1 MGLNFN
7 HYFLKERIL
16 DVSYR
21 KFSREEEPNVI
32 SFFEDLYTY
41 PPKIKIQWKQLDLV
55 EESDKLLPNKII
67 NHPPHKSFSGVRDYM
82 DKVIS
87 FDVYSKKIKL
97 LKQTLKDVP
106 VYVIVNGRTEIVVA
120 STRSKKFNTIDPN
133 VLDPGPLLENPE
145 LITEGNE
152 IRKVIRRQV
161 YKRSVVES
169 VGKALSTKSKK
180 FGFIFF
186 DPIEAQYY
194 LDAMVARS
202 EKKFHHRRDHSI
214 DKVGLSIHCIGL
226 DTAYSLLS
234 RSSSNVDFRFVPSLP
249 EVKAVL
255 EHSSQGDTNSEL
267 AVNERQLEQTLSRKA
282 LSIIS
287 DQYNSAF
294 KGVPIYIVAVKDKS
308 RNLFSTLGVKQLIEF
323 DKLGMLYTGFHD
335 ELISI
340 LKGNDKRDKEKLK
353 FEALQDSEKFKSSST
368 KTNSSANYIFFDR
381 EQALEFCEKY
391 SSRMV
396 SPIYTDNLED
406 FLELWGESLVLN
418 TDVTQSFIN
427 INQPTYFIPSKR
439 SIKTL
444 EQYYNRPKDSL
455 GKSIKVWGRRK
466 LSKLYWFRTNYLG
479 LILRGNRI

>member
-1 MGLNFN
+1 MGLNLN
-7 HYFLKERIL
+7 HYFSKERIL
-16 DVSYR
+16 DVISHED
-21 KFSREEEPNVI
+21 KEPYAV

-55 EESDKLLPNKII
+55 EKSDKLLPNKII

-87 FDVYSKKIKL
+87 SDVYSKKIKL

-133 VLDPGPLLENPE
+133 VLDPGPLLEKPE

-161 YKRSVVES
+161 YKRSIVES

-294 KGVPIYIVAVKDKS
+294 KGVPIYIVVVKDK
-308 RNLFSTLGVKQLIEF
+308 
-323 DKLGMLYTGFHD
+323 
-335 ELISI
+335 
-340 LKGNDKRDKEKLK
+340 
-353 FEALQDSEKFKSSST
+353 FEVLQDSEKFKSSST

>member
-1 MGLNFN
+1 MGLNLN
-7 HYFLKERIL
+7 HYFSKERIL
-16 DVSYR
+16 DVISHED
-21 KFSREEEPNVI
+21 KEPYAV

-55 EESDKLLPNKII
+55 EKSDKLLPNKII

-87 FDVYSKKIKL
+87 SDVYSKKIKL

-120 STRSKKFNTIDPN
+120 STRSKKFNAIDPN
-133 VLDPGPLLENPE
+133 VLDPGPLLEKPE

-234 RSSSNVDFRFVPSLP
+234 RSSSNVDFRFVPSLT

-294 KGVPIYIVAVKDKS
+294 KGVPIYIVVVKDK
-308 RNLFSTLGVKQLIEF
+308 
-323 DKLGMLYTGFHD
+323 
-335 ELISI
+335 
-340 LKGNDKRDKEKLK
+340 
-353 FEALQDSEKFKSSST
+353 FEVLQDSEKFKSSST
-368 KTNSSANYIFFDR
+368 KTNSLANYIFFDR

>member
-1 MGLNFN
+1 MGLNLN
-7 HYFLKERIL
+7 HYFSKERIL
-16 DVSYR
+16 DVISHED
-21 KFSREEEPNVI
+21 KEPYAV

-55 EESDKLLPNKII
+55 EKSDKLLPNKII

-87 FDVYSKKIKL
+87 SDVYSKKIKL

-120 STRSKKFNTIDPN
+120 STRSKKFNAIDPN
-133 VLDPGPLLENPE
+133 VLDPGPLLEKPE

-169 VGKALSTKSKK
+169 VEKALSTKSKK

-294 KGVPIYIVAVKDKS
+294 KGVPIYIVVVKDK
-308 RNLFSTLGVKQLIEF
+308 
-323 DKLGMLYTGFHD
+323 
-335 ELISI
+335 
-340 LKGNDKRDKEKLK
+340 
-353 FEALQDSEKFKSSST
+353 FEVLQDSEKFKSSST
-368 KTNSSANYIFFDR
+368 KTNSLANYIFFDR

>member
-7 HYFLKERIL
+7 HYFSKERIL

-21 KFSREEEPNVI
+21 KFSREAKEPNVV

-194 LDAMVARS
+194 LDAMVIRS

-267 AVNERQLEQTLSRKA
+267 AINERQLEQTLSRKA

-308 RNLFSTLGVKQLIEF
+308 RNLFSTL
-323 DKLGMLYTGFHD
+323 
-335 ELISI
+335 
-340 LKGNDKRDKEKLK
+340 NDKRDKEKLK

-444 EQYYNRPKDSL
+444 EQYYNRPKDLL

>member
-1 MGLNFN
+1 MGLNLN
-7 HYFLKERIL
+7 HYFSKERIL
-16 DVSYR
+16 DVISHED
-21 KFSREEEPNVI
+21 KEPYAV

-55 EESDKLLPNKII
+55 EKSDKLLPNKII

-87 FDVYSKKIKL
+87 SDVYSKKIKL

-120 STRSKKFNTIDPN
+120 STRSKKFNAIDPN
-133 VLDPGPLLENPE
+133 VLDPGPLLEKPE

-255 EHSSQGDTNSEL
+255 EHSSQGDTN
-267 AVNERQLEQTLSRKA
+267 NERQLEQTLSRKA

-294 KGVPIYIVAVKDKS
+294 KGVPIYIVVVKDK
-308 RNLFSTLGVKQLIEF
+308 
-323 DKLGMLYTGFHD
+323 
-335 ELISI
+335 
-340 LKGNDKRDKEKLK
+340 
-353 FEALQDSEKFKSSST
+353 FEVLQDSEKFKSSST

>member
-1 MGLNFN
+1 MGLNLN
-7 HYFLKERIL
+7 HYFSKERIL
-16 DVSYR
+16 DVISHED
-21 KFSREEEPNVI
+21 KEPYAV

-55 EESDKLLPNKII
+55 EKSDKLLPNKII
-67 NHPPHKSFSGVRDYM
+67 NHPPHKSFSGVHDYM

-133 VLDPGPLLENPE
+133 VLDPGPLLEKPE

-255 EHSSQGDTNSEL
+255 EHSSQGDTN
-267 AVNERQLEQTLSRKA
+267 NERQLEQTLSRKA

-294 KGVPIYIVAVKDKS
+294 KGVPIYIVVVKD
-308 RNLFSTLGVKQLIEF
+308 
-323 DKLGMLYTGFHD
+323 
-335 ELISI
+335 
-340 LKGNDKRDKEKLK
+340 K

>member
-1 MGLNFN
+1 MGLNLN
-7 HYFLKERIL
+7 HYFSKERIL
-16 DVSYR
+16 DVISHED
-21 KFSREEEPNVI
+21 KEPYAV

-55 EESDKLLPNKII
+55 EKSDKLLPNKII

-87 FDVYSKKIKL
+87 SDVYSKKIKL

-133 VLDPGPLLENPE
+133 VLDPGPLLEKPE

-169 VGKALSTKSKK
+169 VEKALSTKSKK

-194 LDAMVARS
+194 LDAMVSRS

-294 KGVPIYIVAVKDKS
+294 KGVPIYIVVVKDK
-308 RNLFSTLGVKQLIEF
+308 
-323 DKLGMLYTGFHD
+323 
-335 ELISI
+335 
-340 LKGNDKRDKEKLK
+340 
-353 FEALQDSEKFKSSST
+353 FEVLQDSEKFKSSST

>member
-1 MGLNFN
+1 MGLNLN
-7 HYFLKERIL
+7 HYFSKERIL
-16 DVSYR
+16 DVISHED
-21 KFSREEEPNVI
+21 KEPYAV

-55 EESDKLLPNKII
+55 EKSDKLLPNKII

-133 VLDPGPLLENPE
+133 VLDPGPLLEKPE

-255 EHSSQGDTNSEL
+255 EHSSQGDTN
-267 AVNERQLEQTLSRKA
+267 NERQLEQTLSRKA

-294 KGVPIYIVAVKDKS
+294 KGVPIYIVVVKD
-308 RNLFSTLGVKQLIEF
+308 
-323 DKLGMLYTGFHD
+323 
-335 ELISI
+335 
-340 LKGNDKRDKEKLK
+340 K

>member
-1 MGLNFN
+1 MELNLN
-7 HYFLKERIL
+7 HYFSKERIL
-16 DVSYR
+16 DVISHED
-21 KFSREEEPNVI
+21 KEPYAV

-55 EESDKLLPNKII
+55 EKSDKLLPNKII

-120 STRSKKFNTIDPN
+120 STRSKKLNLHDAS
-133 VLDPGPLLENPE
+133 VLSAGPLFNPE
-145 LITEGNE
+145 KRISDLPSNT
-152 IRKVIRRQV
+152 VTRRQV
-161 YKRSVVES
+161 YKRTLVES
-169 VGKALSTKSKK
+169 VEKALSTKSKK

-267 AVNERQLEQTLSRKA
+267 AINERQLEQTLSRKA

-294 KGVPIYIVAVKDKS
+294 KGVPIYIVVVKD
-308 RNLFSTLGVKQLIEF
+308 
-323 DKLGMLYTGFHD
+323 
-335 ELISI
+335 
-340 LKGNDKRDKEKLK
+340 K

>member
-1 MGLNFN
+1 MELNLN
-7 HYFLKERIL
+7 HYFSKERIL
-16 DVSYR
+16 DVISHED
-21 KFSREEEPNVI
+21 KEPYAV

-87 FDVYSKKIKL
+87 SDVYSKKIKL

-133 VLDPGPLLENPE
+133 VLDPGPLLEKPE

-308 RNLFSTLGVKQLIEF
+308 RNLFSTL
-323 DKLGMLYTGFHD
+323 
-335 ELISI
+335 
-340 LKGNDKRDKEKLK
+340 NDKRDKEKLK

>member
-1 MGLNFN
+1 MELNLN
-7 HYFLKERIL
+7 HYFSKERIL
-16 DVSYR
+16 DVISHED
-21 KFSREEEPNVI
+21 KEPYAV

-55 EESDKLLPNKII
+55 EKSDKLLPNKII

-87 FDVYSKKIKL
+87 SDVYSKKIKL

-133 VLDPGPLLENPE
+133 VLDPGPLLEKPE

-169 VGKALSTKSKK
+169 VGKALSTQSKK

-255 EHSSQGDTNSEL
+255 EHSSQGDTN
-267 AVNERQLEQTLSRKA
+267 NERQLEQTLSRKA

-294 KGVPIYIVAVKDKS
+294 KGVPIYIVVVKD
-308 RNLFSTLGVKQLIEF
+308 
-323 DKLGMLYTGFHD
+323 
-335 ELISI
+335 
-340 LKGNDKRDKEKLK
+340 K

-479 LILRGNRI
+479 LILRGYRI

>member
-7 HYFLKERIL
+7 HYFSKERIL
-16 DVSYR
+16 DVNYS
-21 KFSREEEPNVI
+21 KFSRDDKEPNVV

-87 FDVYSKKIKL
+87 SDVYSKKIKL

-120 STRSKKFNTIDPN
+120 STRSKKLNLHDAN
-133 VLDPGPLLENPE
+133 VLSAGPPLINPE
-145 LITEGNE
+145 KRISDLPPNT
-152 IRKVIRRQV
+152 VTRRQV
-161 YKRSVVES
+161 YKRTLVES
-169 VGKALSTKSKK
+169 VKKALSTKSKK

-267 AVNERQLEQTLSRKA
+267 AINERQLEQTLSRKA

-294 KGVPIYIVAVKDKS
+294 KGVPIYIVVVKD
-308 RNLFSTLGVKQLIEF
+308 
-323 DKLGMLYTGFHD
+323 
-335 ELISI
+335 
-340 LKGNDKRDKEKLK
+340 K

>member
-1 MGLNFN
+1 MELNLN
-7 HYFLKERIL
+7 HYFSKERIL
-16 DVSYR
+16 DVISHED
-21 KFSREEEPNVI
+21 KEPYAV

-120 STRSKKFNTIDPN
+120 STRSKKLNLHDAS
-133 VLDPGPLLENPE
+133 VLSAGPLLNPE
-145 LITEGNE
+145 KRISDLPPNT
-152 IRKVIRRQV
+152 VTRRQV
-161 YKRSVVES
+161 YKRTLVES
-169 VGKALSTKSKK
+169 VEKALSTKSKK

-194 LDAMVARS
+194 LDAMVIRS

-267 AVNERQLEQTLSRKA
+267 AINERQLEQTLSRKA

-294 KGVPIYIVAVKDKS
+294 KGVPIYIVVVKD
-308 RNLFSTLGVKQLIEF
+308 
-323 DKLGMLYTGFHD
+323 
-335 ELISI
+335 
-340 LKGNDKRDKEKLK
+340 K
-353 FEALQDSEKFKSSST
+353 FEALQDSEKFKSPST

>member
-1 MGLNFN
+1 MELNLN
-7 HYFLKERIL
+7 HYFSKERIL
-16 DVSYR
+16 DVISHED
-21 KFSREEEPNVI
+21 KEPYAV

-55 EESDKLLPNKII
+55 EKSDKLLPNKII

-120 STRSKKFNTIDPN
+120 STRSKKLNLHDAN
-133 VLDPGPLLENPE
+133 VLSAGPLINLEKPD
-145 LITEGNE
+145 LTSKDIVT
-152 IRKVIRRQV
+152 RRQI
-161 YKRSVVES
+161 YKRTLVES
-169 VGKALSTKSKK
+169 VEKALSTKSKK

-194 LDAMVARS
+194 LDAMVIRS

-287 DQYNSAF
+287 DQYNSPF
-294 KGVPIYIVAVKDKS
+294 KGVPIYIVVVKD
-308 RNLFSTLGVKQLIEF
+308 
-323 DKLGMLYTGFHD
+323 
-335 ELISI
+335 
-340 LKGNDKRDKEKLK
+340 K

>member
-1 MGLNFN
+1 MGLRLN
-7 HYFLKERIL
+7 HYFSSDQLL
-16 DVSYR
+16 DVR
-21 KFSREEEPNVI
+21 KVI
-32 SFFEDLYTY
+32 PSKGAKESDVVYFLEDLYTY
-41 PPKIKIQWKQLDLV
+41 PPKIKIQWNQLDLV
-55 EESDKLLPNKII
+55 EKSSKLLPNKII
-67 NHPPHKSFSGVRDYM
+67 NHPPHKSFLGVRDYM

-87 FDVYSKKIKL
+87 FDVYSKKMKL

-120 STRSKKFNTIDPN
+120 SARSKKFHSYAALNSGFN
-133 VLDPGPLLENPE
+133 LEKDGVQE
-145 LITEGNE
+145 TDVAQKSFSK
-152 IRKVIRRQV
+152 RKV
-161 YKRSVVES
+161 YKRTLD
-169 VGKALSTKSKK
+169 KALSTKLKK

-186 DPIEAQYY
+186 DPNEAQLY
-194 LDAMVARS
+194 LDAMVACS
-202 EKKFHHRRDHSI
+202 EKKFHHKRDYSI

-234 RSSSNVDFRFVPSLP
+234 RPSSNVDFRFVPSLP

-267 AVNERQLEQTLSRKA
+267 AINERQLEQTLSRKA

-294 KGVPIYIVAVKDKS
+294 KGVPIYIVVVKD
-308 RNLFSTLGVKQLIEF
+308 
-323 DKLGMLYTGFHD
+323 
-335 ELISI
+335 
-340 LKGNDKRDKEKLK
+340 K

>member
-1 MGLNFN
+1 MELNLN
-7 HYFLKERIL
+7 HYFSKERIL
-16 DVSYR
+16 DVISHED
-21 KFSREEEPNVI
+21 KEPYAV

-55 EESDKLLPNKII
+55 EKSDKLLPNKII

-120 STRSKKFNTIDPN
+120 STRSKKFNAIDPN
-133 VLDPGPLLENPE
+133 VLDPGPLLEKPE

-161 YKRSVVES
+161 YKRSIVES

-267 AVNERQLEQTLSRKA
+267 AINERQLEQTLSRKA

-294 KGVPIYIVAVKDKS
+294 KGVPIYIVVVKDK
-308 RNLFSTLGVKQLIEF
+308 
-323 DKLGMLYTGFHD
+323 
-335 ELISI
+335 
-340 LKGNDKRDKEKLK
+340 
-353 FEALQDSEKFKSSST
+353 FETLQDSEKFKSSST

>member
-1 MGLNFN
+1 MGLNLN
-7 HYFLKERIL
+7 HYFSKERIL
-16 DVSYR
+16 DVISHED
-21 KFSREEEPNVI
+21 KEPYAV

-55 EESDKLLPNKII
+55 EKSDKLLPNKII

-87 FDVYSKKIKL
+87 SDVYSKKIKL

-133 VLDPGPLLENPE
+133 VLDPGPLLEKPE

-255 EHSSQGDTNSEL
+255 EHSSQGDTN
-267 AVNERQLEQTLSRKA
+267 NERQLEQTLSRKA

-294 KGVPIYIVAVKDKS
+294 KGVPIYIVVVKD
-308 RNLFSTLGVKQLIEF
+308 
-323 DKLGMLYTGFHD
+323 
-335 ELISI
+335 
-340 LKGNDKRDKEKLK
+340 K

-466 LSKLYWFRTNYLG
+466 LGKLYWFRTNYLG

>member
-1 MGLNFN
+1 
-7 HYFLKERIL
+7 
-16 DVSYR
+16 
-21 KFSREEEPNVI
+21 
-32 SFFEDLYTY
+32 
-41 PPKIKIQWKQLDLV
+41 
-55 EESDKLLPNKII
+55 
-67 NHPPHKSFSGVRDYM
+67 M

-133 VLDPGPLLENPE
+133 VLDPGPLLEKPE

-294 KGVPIYIVAVKDKS
+294 KGVPIYIVVVKDK
-308 RNLFSTLGVKQLIEF
+308 
-323 DKLGMLYTGFHD
+323 
-335 ELISI
+335 
-340 LKGNDKRDKEKLK
+340 
-353 FEALQDSEKFKSSST
+353 FEVLQDSEKFKSSST

-391 SSRMV
+391 SSHVV

>member
-1 MGLNFN
+1 MGLNLN
-7 HYFLKERIL
+7 HYFSKERIL

-21 KFSREEEPNVI
+21 KFSREAKEPNVV

-120 STRSKKFNTIDPN
+120 STRSKKLNLHDAN
-133 VLDPGPLLENPE
+133 VLSAGPLINLEKPD
-145 LITEGNE
+145 LTP
-152 IRKVIRRQV
+152 KDTVTRRQV
-161 YKRSVVES
+161 YKRTLVES
-169 VGKALSTKSKK
+169 VEKALSTKSKK

-294 KGVPIYIVAVKDKS
+294 KGVPIYIVVVKD
-308 RNLFSTLGVKQLIEF
+308 
-323 DKLGMLYTGFHD
+323 
-335 ELISI
+335 
-340 LKGNDKRDKEKLK
+340 K

>member
-1 MGLNFN
+1 MGLNLN
-7 HYFLKERIL
+7 HYFSKERIL
-16 DVSYR
+16 DVISHED
-21 KFSREEEPNVI
+21 KEPYAV

-55 EESDKLLPNKII
+55 EKSDKLLPNKII

-87 FDVYSKKIKL
+87 SDVYSKKIKL

-133 VLDPGPLLENPE
+133 VLDPGPLLEKPE

-255 EHSSQGDTNSEL
+255 EHSSQGDTN
-267 AVNERQLEQTLSRKA
+267 NERQLEQTLSRKA

-294 KGVPIYIVAVKDKS
+294 KGVPIYIVVVKD
-308 RNLFSTLGVKQLIEF
+308 
-323 DKLGMLYTGFHD
+323 
-335 ELISI
+335 
-340 LKGNDKRDKEKLK
+340 K

-368 KTNSSANYIFFDR
+368 KTNSLANYIFFDR

>member
-1 MGLNFN
+1 MELNLN
-7 HYFLKERIL
+7 HYFSKERIL
-16 DVSYR
+16 DVISHED
-21 KFSREEEPNVI
+21 KEPYAV

-55 EESDKLLPNKII
+55 EKSDKLLPNKII

-87 FDVYSKKIKL
+87 SDVYSKKIKL

-133 VLDPGPLLENPE
+133 VLDPGPLLEKPE

-161 YKRSVVES
+161 YKRSIVES

-267 AVNERQLEQTLSRKA
+267 AINERQLEQTLSRKA

-294 KGVPIYIVAVKDKS
+294 KGVPIYIVVVKDK
-308 RNLFSTLGVKQLIEF
+308 
-323 DKLGMLYTGFHD
+323 
-335 ELISI
+335 
-340 LKGNDKRDKEKLK
+340 
-353 FEALQDSEKFKSSST
+353 FEILQDSEKFKSSST

>member
-1 MGLNFN
+1 MGLNLN
-7 HYFLKERIL
+7 HYFSKERIL
-16 DVSYR
+16 DVISHED
-21 KFSREEEPNVI
+21 KEPYAV

-55 EESDKLLPNKII
+55 EKSDKLLPNKII

-87 FDVYSKKIKL
+87 SDVYSKKIKL

-133 VLDPGPLLENPE
+133 VLDPGPLLEKPE

-255 EHSSQGDTNSEL
+255 EHSSQGDTN
-267 AVNERQLEQTLSRKA
+267 NERQLEQTLSRKA

-294 KGVPIYIVAVKDKS
+294 SGVPIYIVVVKD
-308 RNLFSTLGVKQLIEF
+308 
-323 DKLGMLYTGFHD
+323 
-335 ELISI
+335 
-340 LKGNDKRDKEKLK
+340 K

>member
-1 MGLNFN
+1 MGLNLN
-7 HYFLKERIL
+7 HYFSKERIL
-16 DVSYR
+16 DVISHED
-21 KFSREEEPNVI
+21 KEPYAV

-55 EESDKLLPNKII
+55 EKSDKLLPNKII

-87 FDVYSKKIKL
+87 SDVYSKKIKL

-133 VLDPGPLLENPE
+133 VLDPGPLLEKPE

-255 EHSSQGDTNSEL
+255 EHSSQGDTN
-267 AVNERQLEQTLSRKA
+267 NERQLEQTLSRKA

-294 KGVPIYIVAVKDKS
+294 KGVPIYIVVVKDK
-308 RNLFSTLGVKQLIEF
+308 
-323 DKLGMLYTGFHD
+323 
-335 ELISI
+335 
-340 LKGNDKRDKEKLK
+340 
-353 FEALQDSEKFKSSST
+353 FEVLQDSEKFKSSST

>member
-1 MGLNFN
+1 MGLNLN
-7 HYFLKERIL
+7 HYFSKERIL
-16 DVSYR
+16 DVISHED
-21 KFSREEEPNVI
+21 KEPYAV

-55 EESDKLLPNKII
+55 EKSDKLLPNKII

-87 FDVYSKKIKL
+87 SDVYSKKIKL

-133 VLDPGPLLENPE
+133 VLDPGPLLEKPE

-255 EHSSQGDTNSEL
+255 EHSSQGDTNSEFG
-267 AVNERQLEQTLSRKA
+267 ANERQLEQTLSGKA

-294 KGVPIYIVAVKDKS
+294 KGVPIYIATIKDKS
-308 RNLFSTLGVKQLIEF
+308 RNLFSTLGVDISDRTNSSHDTF
-323 DKLGMLYTGFHD
+323 ISGFNT
-335 ELISI
+335 I
-340 LKGNDKRDKEKLK
+340 LRPSSLEGNYRRDKEKLK
-353 FEALQDSEKFKSSST
+353 FEALQDSDKFKSSST
-368 KTNSSANYIFFDR
+368 NSYSSANYIFFDR
-381 EQALEFCEKY
+381 EQALKFCEKY
-391 SSRMV
+391 SYRVV
-396 SPIYTDNLED
+396 SPIYTHNLED
-406 FLELWGESLVLN
+406 FIELWEESLVLN
-418 TDVTQSFIN
+418 TDVTQSFLN
-427 INQPTYFIPSKR
+427 INQPTYFIPSKQ

-466 LSKLYWFRTNYLG
+466 LGKLYWFRTNYLG

>member
-7 HYFLKERIL
+7 HYFSKERIL
-16 DVSYR
+16 DVNYS
-21 KFSREEEPNVI
+21 KFSRDDKEPNVV

-87 FDVYSKKIKL
+87 SDVYSKKIKL

-133 VLDPGPLLENPE
+133 VLDPGPLLEKPE

-194 LDAMVARS
+194 LDAMVIRS

-308 RNLFSTLGVKQLIEF
+308 RNLFSTL
-323 DKLGMLYTGFHD
+323 
-335 ELISI
+335 
-340 LKGNDKRDKEKLK
+340 NDKRDKEKLK

-418 TDVTQSFIN
+418 TDVTKSFIN
-427 INQPTYFIPSKR
+427 INQSTYFIPSKR

>member
-1 MGLNFN
+1 MGLNLN
-7 HYFLKERIL
+7 HYFSKERIL

-21 KFSREEEPNVI
+21 KFSREAKEPNVV

-67 NHPPHKSFSGVRDYM
+67 NHPPHKSFSEVRDYM

-87 FDVYSKKIKL
+87 SDVYSKKIKL

-120 STRSKKFNTIDPN
+120 STRSKKLNLHDAN
-133 VLDPGPLLENPE
+133 VLSAGPPLINPE
-145 LITEGNE
+145 KRVSDLPPNT
-152 IRKVIRRQV
+152 VTRRQV
-161 YKRSVVES
+161 YKRTLVES
-169 VGKALSTKSKK
+169 VEKALSTKSKK

-194 LDAMVARS
+194 LDAMVIRS

-234 RSSSNVDFRFVPSLP
+234 RSSSNVDFGFVPSLP

-294 KGVPIYIVAVKDKS
+294 KGVPIYIVVIKD
-308 RNLFSTLGVKQLIEF
+308 
-323 DKLGMLYTGFHD
+323 
-335 ELISI
+335 
-340 LKGNDKRDKEKLK
+340 K

-444 EQYYNRPKDSL
+444 EQYYNRPKDLL

>member
-1 MGLNFN
+1 MEPILNN
-7 HYFLKERIL
+7 RLL
-16 DVSYR
+16 DVN
-21 KFSREEEPNVI
+21 NVQSI
-32 SFFEDLYTY
+32 LGIPTTGKSDVVCFLEDLYTY
-41 PPKIKIQWKQLDLV
+41 PPKIKIQWKQLALV

-87 FDVYSKKIKL
+87 SDVYSKKIKL

-133 VLDPGPLLENPE
+133 VLDPGPLLEKPE

-152 IRKVIRRQV
+152 IRKVIGRQV

-255 EHSSQGDTNSEL
+255 EHSSQGDTN
-267 AVNERQLEQTLSRKA
+267 NERQLEQTLSRKA

-294 KGVPIYIVAVKDKS
+294 KGVPIYIVVVKDK
-308 RNLFSTLGVKQLIEF
+308 
-323 DKLGMLYTGFHD
+323 
-335 ELISI
+335 
-340 LKGNDKRDKEKLK
+340 
-353 FEALQDSEKFKSSST
+353 FEVLQDSEKFKSSST

>member
-1 MGLNFN
+1 MGLNLN
-7 HYFLKERIL
+7 HYFSKERIL
-16 DVSYR
+16 DVISHED
-21 KFSREEEPNVI
+21 KEPYAV

-55 EESDKLLPNKII
+55 EKSDKLLPNKII

-87 FDVYSKKIKL
+87 SDVYSKKIKL

-133 VLDPGPLLENPE
+133 VLDPGPLLEKPE

-255 EHSSQGDTNSEL
+255 EHSSQGDTN
-267 AVNERQLEQTLSRKA
+267 NERQLEQTLSGKA

-294 KGVPIYIVAVKDKS
+294 KGVPIYIVVVKD
-308 RNLFSTLGVKQLIEF
+308 
-323 DKLGMLYTGFHD
+323 
-335 ELISI
+335 
-340 LKGNDKRDKEKLK
+340 K

>member
-1 MGLNFN
+1 MGLNLN
-7 HYFLKERIL
+7 HYFSKERIL
-16 DVSYR
+16 DVISHED
-21 KFSREEEPNVI
+21 KEPYAV

-55 EESDKLLPNKII
+55 EKSDKLLPKKII
-67 NHPPHKSFSGVRDYM
+67 NNPPHKSFSGVRDYM

-87 FDVYSKKIKL
+87 FDVYSNKIKL

-133 VLDPGPLLENPE
+133 VLDPGPLLEKPE

-255 EHSSQGDTNSEL
+255 EHSSQGDTN
-267 AVNERQLEQTLSRKA
+267 NERQLEQTLSRKA

-294 KGVPIYIVAVKDKS
+294 KGVPIYIVVVKD
-308 RNLFSTLGVKQLIEF
+308 
-323 DKLGMLYTGFHD
+323 
-335 ELISI
+335 
-340 LKGNDKRDKEKLK
+340 K

>member
-1 MGLNFN
+1 MGLNLN
-7 HYFLKERIL
+7 HYFSKERIL
-16 DVSYR
+16 DVISHED
-21 KFSREEEPNVI
+21 KEPYAV

-55 EESDKLLPNKII
+55 EKSDKLLPNKII

-87 FDVYSKKIKL
+87 FNVYSKKIKL

-133 VLDPGPLLENPE
+133 VLDPGPLLEKPE

-169 VGKALSTKSKK
+169 VEKALSTKSKK

-255 EHSSQGDTNSEL
+255 EHSSQGDTN
-267 AVNERQLEQTLSRKA
+267 NERQLEQTLSRKA

-294 KGVPIYIVAVKDKS
+294 KGVPIYIVVVKD
-308 RNLFSTLGVKQLIEF
+308 
-323 DKLGMLYTGFHD
+323 
-335 ELISI
+335 
-340 LKGNDKRDKEKLK
+340 K

>member
-1 MGLNFN
+1 MGLNLN
-7 HYFLKERIL
+7 HYFSKERIL
-16 DVSYR
+16 DVISHED
-21 KFSREEEPNVI
+21 KEPYAV

-55 EESDKLLPNKII
+55 EKSDKLLPNKII

-87 FDVYSKKIKL
+87 SDVYSKKIKL

-133 VLDPGPLLENPE
+133 VLDPGLLIEKPE

-152 IRKVIRRQV
+152 IRRQV

-255 EHSSQGDTNSEL
+255 EHSSQGDTN
-267 AVNERQLEQTLSRKA
+267 NERQLEQTLSRKA

-294 KGVPIYIVAVKDKS
+294 KGVPIYIVVVKDK
-308 RNLFSTLGVKQLIEF
+308 
-323 DKLGMLYTGFHD
+323 
-335 ELISI
+335 
-340 LKGNDKRDKEKLK
+340 
-353 FEALQDSEKFKSSST
+353 FEVLQDSEKFKSSST

>member
-1 MGLNFN
+1 MELNLN
-7 HYFLKERIL
+7 HYFSKERIL
-16 DVSYR
+16 DVISHED
-21 KFSREEEPNVI
+21 KEPYAV

-55 EESDKLLPNKII
+55 EKSDKLLPNKII

-87 FDVYSKKIKL
+87 SDVYSKKIKL

-133 VLDPGPLLENPE
+133 VLDPGPLLEKPE

-255 EHSSQGDTNSEL
+255 EHSSQGDINSEL
-267 AVNERQLEQTLSRKA
+267 AINERQLEQTLSRKA

-308 RNLFSTLGVKQLIEF
+308 RNLFSTL
-323 DKLGMLYTGFHD
+323 
-335 ELISI
+335 
-340 LKGNDKRDKEKLK
+340 NDKRDKEKLK

>member
-1 MGLNFN
+1 MGLNLN
-7 HYFLKERIL
+7 HYFSKERIL
-16 DVSYR
+16 DVISHED
-21 KFSREEEPNVI
+21 KEPYAV

-55 EESDKLLPNKII
+55 EKSDKLLPNKII

-87 FDVYSKKIKL
+87 SDVYSKKIKL

-133 VLDPGPLLENPE
+133 VLDPGPLLEKPE

-161 YKRSVVES
+161 YKRSIVES

-267 AVNERQLEQTLSRKA
+267 AINERQLEQTLSRKA

-294 KGVPIYIVAVKDKS
+294 KGVPIYIVVVKDK
-308 RNLFSTLGVKQLIEF
+308 
-323 DKLGMLYTGFHD
+323 
-335 ELISI
+335 
-340 LKGNDKRDKEKLK
+340 
-353 FEALQDSEKFKSSST
+353 FEVLQDSEKFKSSST

>member
-1 MGLNFN
+1 MGLNLN
-7 HYFLKERIL
+7 HYFSKERIL
-16 DVSYR
+16 DVISHED
-21 KFSREEEPNVI
+21 KEPYAV

-55 EESDKLLPNKII
+55 EKSDKLLPNKII

-87 FDVYSKKIKL
+87 SDVYSKKIKL

-133 VLDPGPLLENPE
+133 VLDPGPLLEKPE

-255 EHSSQGDTNSEL
+255 EHSSQGDTN
-267 AVNERQLEQTLSRKA
+267 NERQLEQTLSRKA
-282 LSIIS
+282 LTIIS

-294 KGVPIYIVAVKDKS
+294 KGVPIYIVVVKD
-308 RNLFSTLGVKQLIEF
+308 
-323 DKLGMLYTGFHD
+323 
-335 ELISI
+335 
-340 LKGNDKRDKEKLK
+340 K

>member
-1 MGLNFN
+1 MELNLN
-7 HYFLKERIL
+7 HYFSKERIL
-16 DVSYR
+16 DVISHED
-21 KFSREEEPNVI
+21 KEPYAV

-55 EESDKLLPNKII
+55 EKSDKLLPNKII

-87 FDVYSKKIKL
+87 SDVYSKKIKL

-133 VLDPGPLLENPE
+133 VLDPGPLLEKPE

-267 AVNERQLEQTLSRKA
+267 AINERQLEQTLSRKA

-294 KGVPIYIVAVKDKS
+294 KGVPIYIVVVKD
-308 RNLFSTLGVKQLIEF
+308 N
-323 DKLGMLYTGFHD
+323 
-335 ELISI
+335 
-340 LKGNDKRDKEKLK
+340 

>member
-1 MGLNFN
+1 MGLNLN
-7 HYFLKERIL
+7 HYFSKERIL
-16 DVSYR
+16 DVISHED
-21 KFSREEEPNVI
+21 KEPYAV

-55 EESDKLLPNKII
+55 EKSDKLLPNKII

-120 STRSKKFNTIDPN
+120 STRSKKLNLHDAN
-133 VLDPGPLLENPE
+133 VLSAGPLINLEKPD
-145 LITEGNE
+145 LTP
-152 IRKVIRRQV
+152 KDTVTRRQV
-161 YKRSVVES
+161 YKRTLVES
-169 VGKALSTKSKK
+169 VEKALSTKSKK

-294 KGVPIYIVAVKDKS
+294 KGVPIYIVVVKDK
-308 RNLFSTLGVKQLIEF
+308 
-323 DKLGMLYTGFHD
+323 
-335 ELISI
+335 
-340 LKGNDKRDKEKLK
+340 
-353 FEALQDSEKFKSSST
+353 FEVLQDSEKFKSSST
-368 KTNSSANYIFFDR
+368 KTNSLANYIFFDR

>member
-1 MGLNFN
+1 MGLNLN
-7 HYFLKERIL
+7 HYFSKERIL
-16 DVSYR
+16 DVISHED
-21 KFSREEEPNVI
+21 KEPYAV

-55 EESDKLLPNKII
+55 EKSDKLLPNKII

-133 VLDPGPLLENPE
+133 VLDPGPLLEKPE

-169 VGKALSTKSKK
+169 VEKALSTKSKK

-294 KGVPIYIVAVKDKS
+294 KGVPIYIVVVKDK
-308 RNLFSTLGVKQLIEF
+308 
-323 DKLGMLYTGFHD
+323 
-335 ELISI
+335 
-340 LKGNDKRDKEKLK
+340 
-353 FEALQDSEKFKSSST
+353 FEVLQDSEKFKSSST
-368 KTNSSANYIFFDR
+368 KTNSLANYIFFDR

>member
-1 MGLNFN
+1 MGLNLN
-7 HYFLKERIL
+7 HYFSKERIL
-16 DVSYR
+16 DVISHED
-21 KFSREEEPNVI
+21 KEPYAV

-55 EESDKLLPNKII
+55 EKSDKLLPNKII

-87 FDVYSKKIKL
+87 SDVYSKKIKL

-133 VLDPGPLLENPE
+133 VLDPGPLLEKPE

-255 EHSSQGDTNSEL
+255 EHSSQGDTN
-267 AVNERQLEQTLSRKA
+267 NERQLEQTLSRKA

-294 KGVPIYIVAVKDKS
+294 KGVPIYIVVVKD
-308 RNLFSTLGVKQLIEF
+308 
-323 DKLGMLYTGFHD
+323 
-335 ELISI
+335 
-340 LKGNDKRDKEKLK
+340 K

-444 EQYYNRPKDSL
+444 
-455 GKSIKVWGRRK
+455 
-466 LSKLYWFRTNYLG
+466 
-479 LILRGNRI
+479 

>member
-7 HYFLKERIL
+7 HYFSKERIL
-16 DVSYR
+16 DVNYS
-21 KFSREEEPNVI
+21 KFSRDDKEPNVV

-194 LDAMVARS
+194 LDAMVIRS

-267 AVNERQLEQTLSRKA
+267 AINERQLEQTLSRKA

-308 RNLFSTLGVKQLIEF
+308 RNLFSTL
-323 DKLGMLYTGFHD
+323 
-335 ELISI
+335 
-340 LKGNDKRDKEKLK
+340 NDKRDKEKLK

-444 EQYYNRPKDSL
+444 EQYYNRPKDLL